1 MRKNLIL
8 VGLVIIADQL
18 LKIWIKLNL
27 RLGEEIKVA
36 DWFIIHFTE
45 NPGMAFGIE
54 WGGDIGKYALTIFRV
69 VAVIWIFTWLVK
81 LSRNQTKTIAQVS
94 IALVLAGALGNLIDS
109 LFYGVIFSDSIN
121 SVATLLPQGG
131 GYAKF
136 MLGHVVDMFYFP
148 LFTVHIPEWFPIWS
162 GEKFIFFQPVFN
174 IADASITTGVILM
187 ILFQKYLFN
196 KEEHTSEVKTAAS
209 T

>member
-27 RLGEEIKVA
+27 RLGEEIKIA

-81 LSRNQTKTIAQVS
+81 LSRNKTKTIAQVS

-109 LFYGVIFSDSIN
+109 LFYGVIFSDSIEG
-121 SVATLLPQGG
+121 VATLLPQGG

-148 LFTVHIPEWFPIWS
+148 LFTVHIPEWFPLWS

-196 KEEHTSEVKTAAS
+196 KEEYTFEVKAGTS